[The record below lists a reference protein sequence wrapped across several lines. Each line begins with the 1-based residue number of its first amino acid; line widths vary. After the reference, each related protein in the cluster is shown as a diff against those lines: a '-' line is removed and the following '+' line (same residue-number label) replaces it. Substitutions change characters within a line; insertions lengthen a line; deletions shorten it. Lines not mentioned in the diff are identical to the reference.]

1 MVSTKQI
8 FSQLC
13 HYGFQ
18 LRVWV
23 PRWPVHPPAWPQL
36 GLPVRKASVWL
47 SPCLRQKGVGVS
59 SQGGR
64 TTEQLVHFL
73 LEASLPHPRHSRP
86 YPAGLPLH
94 SRLACLSGAP
104 PRPRL
109 GSGSSQR
116 HPPPH

>member
-1 MVSTKQI
+1 MVSTRLEPAL
-8 FSQLC
+8 SSL
-13 HYGFQ
+13 
-18 LRVWV
+18 WV
-23 PRWPVHPPAWPQL
+23 PAQSLGPQVASAPTNLAPAGPPPREGLNVAIALPEAKRGGGQL
-36 GLPVRKASVWL
+36 P
-47 SPCLRQKGVGVS
+47 
-59 SQGGR
+59 GGR

-73 LEASLPHPRHSRP
+73 LEASPPHPRHSRP

-116 HPPPH
+116 HPLPH